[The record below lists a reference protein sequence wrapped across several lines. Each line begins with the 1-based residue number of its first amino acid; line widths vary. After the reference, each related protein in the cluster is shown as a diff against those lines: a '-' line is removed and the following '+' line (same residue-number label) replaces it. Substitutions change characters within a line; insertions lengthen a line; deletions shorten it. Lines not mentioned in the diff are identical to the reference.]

1 MQALEWQKI
10 SEEALARLL
19 SDAELKSS
27 TAVGNGTLYQLLLE
41 GQEQI
46 VISLPAGEVVLIK
59 GAVSNTKGRRKVDIH
74 EG

>member
-1 MQALEWQKI
+1 MPALEWQKI

-27 TAVGNGTLYQLLLE
+27 AAVGNGTLYQLQHE
-41 GQEQI
+41 GQDQI
-46 VISLPAGEVVLIK
+46 VISLPAGEVVLIRH
-59 GAVSNTKGRRKVDIH
+59 AAINTKGRRKVDIY